1 VLRSALGVSQRRSW
15 MIDLKIEDMFRL
27 DPITIDEFVLSYD
40 PGNYISIDSV
50 YEKILILAVI
60 YYMYSTELRYL
71 CQVKNIGD
79 NYDC

>member
-1 VLRSALGVSQRRSW
+1 

-50 YEKILILAVI
+50 
-60 YYMYSTELRYL
+60 
-71 CQVKNIGD
+71 
-79 NYDC
+79 